1 MLLGVIGPGRIFES
15 VRDIWPHGGAQARG
29 LPPGQ
34 GLART
39 FPRFGVHFTDPIP
52 AVPPQP
58 AIEVRGAVSTPFD
71 LPIAALQEMP
81 RRTLVADF
89 HCVAGWSVRDL
100 RWDGV
105 PFRTI
110 WEDSILP
117 RAKPQTEITHLVFVG
132 LDGYRSAL
140 TIEDALADDA
150 LIADRL
156 DGAPLTGDHGA
167 PARLV
172 SPRQYGYMNTK
183 HLVRI
188 ELHTRE
194 PAGAW
199 HASGVRAFGLSLV
212 APHPRARVELEE
224 RHRQLPA
231 WSIRF
236 LYRRILLP
244 VIAPLMAPEV
254 RGRGRCRAGRG
265 TAGARPG
272 ARPRGSC

>member
-1 MLLGVIGPGRIFES
+1 MIGPGGVVRA
-15 VRDIWPHGGAQARG
+15 VRDIWPHGGAQAKG

-39 FPRFGVHFTDPIP
+39 FPRFGVHFADPIP

-58 AIEVRGAVSTPFD
+58 SIEVRGAVATPFD
-71 LPIAALQEMP
+71 LPVAALQEMP

-105 PFRTI
+105 SFRTF

-117 RAKPQTEITHLVFVG
+117 NARPQTEITHLVFVG
-132 LDGYRSAL
+132 LDGYKSAL

-172 SPRQYGYMNTK
+172 SPKQYGYMNTK
-183 HLVRI
+183 HLFRI

-199 HASGVRAFGLSLV
+199 HASRVRAFGLSLV

-224 RHRQLPA
+224 RHRNLPA

-236 LYRRILLP
+236 VYRRLILP
-244 VIAPLMAPEV
+244 VLAPLMGRAAPGPEDSSLTA
-254 RGRGRCRAGRG
+254 RDPAG
-265 TAGARPG
+265 
-272 ARPRGSC
+272 GS

>member
-1 MLLGVIGPGRIFES
+1 MIGPGRVVDAVTA
-15 VRDIWPHGGAQARG
+15 VRNIWPHRGAQAQG

-39 FPRFGVHFTDPIP
+39 FPRFGVHFADPIP

-58 AIEVRGAVSTPFD
+58 SIEVRGAVATPFD
-71 LPIAALQEMP
+71 LPVAALQDLP

-89 HCVAGWSVRDL
+89 HCVAGWSFRDL
-100 RWDGV
+100 RWEGV

-117 RAKPQTEITHLVFVG
+117 NAKPHSEITHLVFVG
-132 LDGYRSAL
+132 LDGYKSAL
-140 TIEDALADDA
+140 TIEDALADEA

-172 SPRQYGYMNTK
+172 SPKQYGYMNTK
-183 HLVRI
+183 HLFRI

-199 HASGVRAFGLSLV
+199 HPSRVRAFGLSLV

-224 RHRQLPA
+224 RHRYLPA
-231 WSIRF
+231 WSIRWG
-236 LYRRILLP
+236 YRRLLLP
-244 VIAPLMAPEV
+244 LFALLMAPATL
-254 RGRGRCRAGRG
+254 RGPEDSVVVED
-265 TAGARPG
+265 TAERDAE
-272 ARPRGSC
+272 S

>member
-1 MLLGVIGPGRIFES
+1 MS
-15 VRDIWPHGGAQARG
+15 A
-29 LPPGQ
+29 
-34 GLART
+34 
-39 FPRFGVHFTDPIP
+39 
-52 AVPPQP
+52 
-58 AIEVRGAVSTPFD
+58 PFD

-117 RAKPQTEITHLVFVG
+117 KANPQTEITHLVFVG
-132 LDGYRSAL
+132 LDGYKSAL
-140 TIEDALADDA
+140 TIEAALADDA

-199 HASGVRAFGLSLV
+199 HRSGVRAFGLSLV

-244 VIAPLMAPEV
+244 VIAPSWGKRANATRNHDPRVSGCPSPKCAAEVAPRQHGEQQARALGAAQRDRV
-254 RGRGRCRAGRG
+254 DGGRVGQR
-265 TAGARPG
+265 
-272 ARPRGSC
+272 RPRMPTRCSRIRCPAWKRLPIGQNSTW

>member
-1 MLLGVIGPGRIFES
+1 MIGAGRVVEAVAA
-15 VRDIWPHGGAQARG
+15 VRNVWPHGGAHARG

-39 FPRFGVHFTDPIP
+39 FPRFGVHFSDPIP
-52 AVPPQP
+52 VVPPQP
-58 AIEVRGAVSTPFD
+58 SIAVRGAVATPFD
-71 LPIAALQEMP
+71 LPVAALQEMP

-89 HCVAGWSVRDL
+89 HCVAGWSFRDL

-117 RAKPQTEITHLVFVG
+117 KAKPQTEITHLVFVG
-132 LDGYRSAL
+132 LDGYKSAL

-172 SPRQYGYMNTK
+172 SPKQYGYMNTK
-183 HLVRI
+183 HLSRI
-188 ELHTRE
+188 ELHTRA

-199 HASGVRAFGLSLV
+199 HPSGVRAFGLSLV
-212 APHPRARVELEE
+212 APHPRARVDLEE
-224 RHRQLPA
+224 RHGHLPA

-236 LYRRILLP
+236 VYRRLVLP
-244 VIAPLMAPEV
+244 VLAPLMAP
-254 RGRGRCRAGRG
+254 RA
-265 TAGARPG
+265 
-272 ARPRGSC
+272 PRGPENPVM

>member
-1 MLLGVIGPGRIFES
+1 VIGPGRVIQA
-15 VRDIWPHGGAQARG
+15 VRDVWPHGGADADG

-52 AVPPQP
+52 AVPPEP
-58 AIEVRGAVSTPFD
+58 SIEVRGDVATTFEFPV
-71 LPIAALQEMP
+71 AALQEMP

-89 HCVAGWSVRDL
+89 HCVAGWSVRDQ

-105 PFRTI
+105 RFRTI
-110 WEDSILP
+110 WEDSILQ
-117 RAKPQTEITHLVFVG
+117 RSKPQAETTHLVFVG
-132 LDGYRSAL
+132 LDGYRSTL
-140 TIEDALADDA
+140 TVEDALADDV

-156 DGAPLTGDHGA
+156 GGAPLTGDHGA
-167 PARLV
+167 PVRLV
-172 SPRQYGYMNTK
+172 SPKQYGYMNTK
-183 HLVRI
+183 HLCRI

-199 HASGVRAFGLSLV
+199 HPSGVRAFGLSLV

-224 RHRQLPA
+224 RHKALPA

-236 LYRRILLP
+236 VYRRLVLP
-244 VIAPLMAPEV
+244 MVAPLMGPTDRRDAE
-254 RGRGRCRAGRG
+254 
-265 TAGARPG
+265 
-272 ARPRGSC
+272 S